1 MEESFMGS
9 IIPEEEGP
17 TILSKNIKMG
27 TKKKEDVTDTD
38 MSVYVNHIK
47 KLEGFKPNAYKPDP
61 DEPYFTLGYGRYG
74 KNIKEG
80 MTITKEEAEKNLKND
95 IEDRLIQIERFIP
108 NFKNMPIDAKK
119 HMLDSWFRG
128 GLSGSSN
135 TIKLINEGKFKEA
148 SVEFLNH
155 AEYRNTKLAGVK
167 TRMKNT
173 SEAIARMEK

>member
-1 MEESFMGS
+1 MSDL
-9 IIPEEEGP
+9 IPEEEGP

-38 MSVYVNHIK
+38 LSVYVNHIK
-47 KLEGFKPNAYKPDP
+47 KLEGKKLTAYKPVDT
-61 DEPYFTLGYGRYG
+61 EKHYTIGYGHYG
-74 KNIKEG
+74 LDVKKG
-80 MTITKEEAEKNLKND
+80 MTITNEQAESYLKED
-95 IEDRLIQIERFIP
+95 IEDRLIEIERFIP
-108 NFKNMPIDAKK
+108 NFKNFTIDAKK

-173 SEAIARMEK
+173 SEAIARMER